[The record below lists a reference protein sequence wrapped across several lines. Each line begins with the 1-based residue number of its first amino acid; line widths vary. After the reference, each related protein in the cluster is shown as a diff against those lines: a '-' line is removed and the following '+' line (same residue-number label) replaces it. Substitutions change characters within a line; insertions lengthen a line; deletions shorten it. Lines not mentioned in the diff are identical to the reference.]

1 MNMTLLYSILRG
13 AFFIF
18 IFNILEMRNVYK
30 ILMVYEREIK
40 GGKFTMGKMN
50 KTKEDKFK
58 DSLKSWGE
66 NDNRPFIRER
76 EDKMRDTVDY
86 TRKHNK
92 LTAQRMEVAAIT
104 GDRLED
110 IHIWSSSG
118 LETQMGNIK
127 DWTPIKEEE

>member
-1 MNMTLLYSILRG
+1 
-13 AFFIF
+13 
-18 IFNILEMRNVYK
+18 
-30 ILMVYEREIK
+30 
-40 GGKFTMGKMN
+40 MGKMN